1 MLIRKPGAILS
12 AYNTL
17 NSISPGLPESS
28 TSWNR
33 TPRRTRQQDRCRHR
47 CKGYATIAGDGR
59 RHDEN
64 TEQEQHSWPTAPK
77 GQAYPTPY
85 QIFEMKNNA
94 IYSKSRFY
102 ELVKIYH
109 PDRSVTSETALPYAI
124 KMERYRLIVAA
135 NNILCDPTKR
145 TAYDRFGAG
154 WNGRAEVG
162 GRQTWTQRPS
172 SHPNGPFSHNWSPP
186 NDDIWRNATW
196 EDWERYY
203 YQRAK
208 AAGKTTD
215 DVKPPYGSGLYMQN
229 GYFVMVVV
237 ALALLGSTANYNRA
251 QGAGQYYVDQRDIV
265 HDRTAKDLR
274 RVKKEANGS
283 GKRSEQ
289 IDWFLRNREAT
300 LGAAGSDPEVLRQER
315 IDRMLP
321 DREVCNSEG
330 IAEKD

>member
-1 MLIRKPGAILS
+1 
-12 AYNTL
+12 
-17 NSISPGLPESS
+17 
-28 TSWNR
+28 
-33 TPRRTRQQDRCRHR
+33 
-47 CKGYATIAGDGR
+47 
-59 RHDEN
+59 
-64 TEQEQHSWPTAPK
+64 
-77 GQAYPTPY
+77 
-85 QIFEMKNNA
+85 MKNNA